1 MNNSLNKNSMFIV
14 STGIIIAI
22 SRFLLG
28 HIISTD
34 TQHILIVMAVV
45 NYVALGFVLLFLYN
59 ELYRRC
65 KDKISSSGLDTLTKK
80 KCNSVV
86 FTFSVTLLVLYL
98 SFGII
103 YMICLKSND
112 LNDVI
117 SIIALSIS
125 IATNGLVDDYYNSY
139 YRLVLNIAKHLI
151 SSKNKKQ
158 KKTKSEGL

>member
-14 STGIIIAI
+14 CTGIIISI

-28 HIISTD
+28 RVTAID

-59 ELYRRC
+59 ELNKRC
-65 KDKISSSGLDTLTKK
+65 KDKISFSGLDTSTKK
-80 KCNSVV
+80 KCNSVI
-86 FTFSVTLLVLYL
+86 FIFSAILLVLYL

-125 IATNGLVDDYYNSY
+125 IATNGLVDDYYNGY
-139 YRLVLNIAKHLI
+139 YRLVLSTAKHLI
-151 SSKNKKQ
+151 SSKKEQ
-158 KKTKSEGL
+158 KKSK